1 MTLKEAREKLE
12 HLDNDLELLL
22 NEKEVLFNK
31 TQPTAIK
38 YDKESIM
45 GGKRENRYEN
55 YLISVEEKE
64 FDSKIDDIYTRKRLY
79 ENWITNELKILE
91 KYNELE
97 QLIIHF
103 KEDTIIHCPYTKKS
117 REMTWQEIADKVFYS
132 KDYCRRVYRNYLRK
146 REIGE

>member
-1 MTLKEAREKLE
+1 MNLKEAREILE

-55 YLISVEEKE
+55 YLISVEEKA

-79 ENWITNELKILE
+79 EKWVTRELKILE
-91 KYNELE
+91 TYGDLE
-97 QLIIHF
+97 QSIRYY
-103 KEDTIIHCPYTKKS
+103 KEDDVRKCPYTK
-117 REMTWQEIADKVFYS
+117 RTIHNTWEEIGKKVHYTPS
-132 KDYCRRVYRNYLRK
+132 YCRRIYKDYKKK
-146 REIGE
+146 REIE